1 MVYYFVNSCSFSNSF
16 ILFLGNKF
24 VKGDCEMMRKGVT
37 GKVLTFIIS
46 LMLAVMALAFL
57 WMFLTK
63 STDIIN
69 QGVQKI
75 MTGMRCKMFCEKG
88 ILKIIGERA
97 GMCKGC

>member
-24 VKGDCEMMRKGVT
+24 IEGNCKMMKKGVT

-46 LMLAVMALAFL
+46 LILAVMALAFL

-63 STDIIN
+63 STDTIN

-75 MTGMRCKMFCEKG
+75 MLGVKCKIFCEG
-88 ILKIIGERA
+88 VLGVIGKIGT
-97 GMCKGC
+97 MCKGC